1 MVAGATPAFTEQERS
16 IIEEVERHYR
26 DSATPYYLSGLG
38 EFIRSHGIE
47 VPAGIRLK
55 DFLSSTFQGSLL
67 IVQNEN
73 IPAKIAIAT
82 PEQEERVTQMLGS
95 PSSPEHADSDV
106 DFGRLPFALIAAF
119 CIASDLGN
127 RVFFRTLR
135 PLRYV
140 IRQSPPDHTH
150 VEVDPEFRPS
160 HADTPSAHNLSEADK
175 QAIYQRIVDWAES
188 KRLDLKSF
196 YYDVRPERTGRTTNA
211 TSSSTNALLRLVE
224 AQELSLQSRIRIPGD
239 IAVAL
244 TKLP

>member
-1 MVAGATPAFTEQERS
+1 MLVRLLRPLLSRNDPSLKKWSDG
-16 IIEEVERHYR
+16 HYR

-73 IPAKIAIAT
+73 IPAKIAFAT

-95 PSSPEHADSDV
+95 PSSPEHADCDV
-106 DFGRLPFALIAAF
+106 DFGRLPICSGLRSAF
-119 CIASDLGN
+119 CIASDLGD

-140 IRQSPPDHTH
+140 IRQSPPDHIH

-160 HADTPSAHNLSEADK
+160 HADVAIGTQSSEAD
-175 QAIYQRIVDWAES
+175 QASNLSTHR
-188 KRLDLKSF
+188 RL
-196 YYDVRPERTGRTTNA
+196 G
-211 TSSSTNALLRLVE
+211 
-224 AQELSLQSRIRIPGD
+224 
-239 IAVAL
+239 
-244 TKLP
+244 